1 MKTLILSLFILT
13 IAPLNAQKNKT
24 DLNLTNALVIGKF
37 DNPDNRYSIEANLTE
52 LLTNLGIKAIP
63 SINILKLGS
72 DSGQLASDSIQQIVK
87 EKGIDT
93 YIIVSVRGY
102 DKRFKPSDTKISFE
116 EALNEGSLFDIY
128 QEDLVSVSFEF
139 KFFRNG
145 EMIYSDIVKCGNI
158 SDRDSVIKRFRI
170 KVGKRIEKRWK

>member
-1 MKTLILSLFILT
+1 MKTLILSFVLLT
-13 IAPLNAQKNKT
+13 ATSSFAQKNKAE
-24 DLNLTNALVIGKF
+24 LNLSNALVIGKF

-63 SINILKLGS
+63 SINVLKLGS
-72 DSGQLASDSIQQIVK
+72 DPAQLASDSIQQIVK

-93 YIIVSVRGY
+93 YVIVSVRGY
-102 DKRFKPSDTKISFE
+102 DKRFKPSETKISFE

-158 SDRDSVIKRFRI
+158 SDRDSVIKRFRN
-170 KVGKRIEKRWK
+170 KVGKRIKKQWL